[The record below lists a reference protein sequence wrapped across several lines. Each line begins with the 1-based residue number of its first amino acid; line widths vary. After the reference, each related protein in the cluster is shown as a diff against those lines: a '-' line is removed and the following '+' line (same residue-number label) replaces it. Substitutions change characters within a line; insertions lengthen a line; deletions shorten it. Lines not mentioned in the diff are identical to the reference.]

1 MSKSRKTAPF
11 SSEYRRFCRL
21 LKEAREEAGITQ
33 VVLAKHLRKHQ
44 SYVAKYESGERRLD
58 VIEFLRI
65 AQVLSADPAILLR
78 RIQIGS
84 IIQPQSNIQ

>member
-1 MSKSRKTAPF
+1 MRKSRKTAPF
-11 SSEYRRFCRL
+11 STEYRRFCRL

-33 VVLAKHLRKHQ
+33 VALAKRLRKHQ

-65 AQVLSADPAILLR
+65 CNGLKVSASALLV
-78 RIQIGS
+78 
-84 IIQPQSNIQ
+84 NIAGR

>member
-1 MSKSRKTAPF
+1 MRKSGKTAPF
-11 SSEYRRFCRL
+11 SPEYRRFCRL
-21 LKEAREEAGITQ
+21 LKDAREEAGMTQ
-33 VVLAKHLRKHQ
+33 VALAKRLRKYQ

-78 RIQIGS
+78 RIQVGS
-84 IIQPQSNIQ
+84 VIRPQSNIQ